1 MKDFWNAHFEN
12 PEYIYGKSPNLFVKS
27 QLDILT
33 PGTIL
38 FPAEGEGRNAVY
50 AATKGWLVEAFD
62 ISESG
67 KTKAL
72 QLAAENKVDITY
84 TVGSFGNLPYK
95 KHQFDVIVLV
105 FAHFNAENRAEY
117 HQLLSDYLKPNGM
130 IILEGFSKK
139 HLEYSKKNPAVGG
152 PKNLDM
158 LFSKEM
164 IQADFRDF
172 KTILLEEME
181 INLQE
186 GLYHNGTSHV
196 VRFIGIKNP

>member
-1 MKDFWNAHFEN
+1 
-12 PEYIYGKSPNLFVKS
+12 
-27 QLDILT
+27 
-33 PGTIL
+33 
-38 FPAEGEGRNAVY
+38 
-50 AATKGWLVEAFD
+50 
-62 ISESG
+62 
-67 KTKAL
+67 TKAL

-139 HLEYSKKNPAVGG
+139 NLEYSKKNPAVGG

-158 LFSKEM
+158 LFRASNCG
-164 IQADFRDF
+164 
-172 KTILLEEME
+172 ILFAED
-181 INLQE
+181 
-186 GLYHNGTSHV
+186 GRAHV
-196 VRFIGIKNP
+196 